1 MSEPFSIELQLVLAL
16 SHPDGLQT
24 TALEELLTRKDINWQ
39 RVIDISHKQHLS
51 GVINQRLKPD
61 ALTLPNQVHDAFA
74 AYASK
79 TAGRNLFLLQALEEI
94 TRAFAQAQIQLV
106 QFKGIDYLQ
115 RLYLNLDERFLSDI
129 DLLIE
134 ACQLANARN
143 LLSNLGYHCIENI
156 RQSRFHEKRYGYIHA
171 PLQCVKGGINI
182 DLHIRLGVEN
192 AKINALAWQHIANK
206 TYPHFDNAFALLYH
220 CYHLN
225 KHVIGHGFKLNQ
237 LTELV
242 LLWNRCTDDQKTE
255 VLDLAQQANGEAWL
269 HNSFDLLTY
278 FYPSEVAY
286 LKTEAQQ
293 TIRQNTTAWV
303 EHSVITNTTQPI
315 HELNIFEWLAFG
327 FYQVFP
333 TKNYLKQWHGTSVNS
348 NSYAKLWRLRFQ
360 KLIKRYV
367 LKRK

>member
-1 MSEPFSIELQLVLAL
+1 MSEQFSLELQLVLAL

-24 TALEELLTRKDINWQ
+24 DVLEELLTKKDINWQ
-39 RVIDISHKQHLS
+39 RLIDISHKQHLS
-51 GVINQRLKPD
+51 GVIYQRIKKD
-61 ALTLPNQVHDAFA
+61 THKLPTQVIDAFA

-115 RLYLNLDERFLSDI
+115 RLYLKLDERFLSDI

-134 ACQLANARN
+134 AKQLAKARTV
-143 LLSNLGYHCIENI
+143 LTHLGYHCIENI

-192 AKINALAWQHIANK
+192 AKINALAWQHIENK

-242 LLWNRCTDDQKTE
+242 LLWNRCTDDLKTE

-269 HNSFDLLTY
+269 NNSFDLQTY

-286 LKTEAQQ
+286 LKTEVQQ

-303 EHSVITNTTQPI
+303 EHCIINNTTQPI
-315 HELNIFEWLAFG
+315 HGLNILEWLAFA
-327 FYQVFP
+327 FFQIFP
-333 TKNYLKQWHGTSVNS
+333 TKNYLKQWHGTSS
-348 NSYAKLWRLRFQ
+348 KALSYTPLWLLRLQ
-360 KLIKRYV
+360 KTIKRFL